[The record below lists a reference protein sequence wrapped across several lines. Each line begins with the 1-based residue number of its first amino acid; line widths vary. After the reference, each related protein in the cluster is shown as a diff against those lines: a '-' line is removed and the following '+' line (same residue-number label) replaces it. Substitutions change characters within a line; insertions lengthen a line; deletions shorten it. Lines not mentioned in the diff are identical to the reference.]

1 MTTSSFTGPPSIL
14 EHDLNK
20 YFPGLLKFDSKPA
33 LEASSLWPELRD
45 EVERIM
51 NAVVS
56 EPPAVA
62 GGSTLPSALDRDKV
76 QPPATAGGTDI
87 TALAWNLERGIQFDG
102 IANALATHPAL
113 TNKDVLMLP
122 ELDHGMARSGN
133 RFVATELA
141 KRLGLNYAF
150 APVYI
155 ALQKGSGVEAQMEG
169 ENTLSIHGLAMMSP
183 WPMTNVHAVPL
194 PNGKDK
200 MWGKEKRLGW
210 LRALIADIEHPA
222 GTFRAVTVHLDVHC
236 SREHRRR
243 QMNIILDHLDT
254 LPPLPTIIG
263 GDWNT
268 TTFNAQTATHAILG
282 YWRRVMMGVKNV
294 AKNHFP
300 HPDRY
305 FEKGLFTDLGSR
317 GFQYKAFN
325 EPGVG
330 TLHYHVESIE
340 KNTNLRDWV
349 PEWCFKFIFWAAGR
363 VGGGVSVRLDWFAG
377 KGIALAQGTSPQTI
391 CGLVNDSGEP
401 LSDHD
406 AITLDFVLSK
416 R

>member
-1 MTTSSFTGPPSIL
+1 MQFNGIA
-14 EHDLNK
+14 D
-20 YFPGLLKFDSKPA
+20 
-33 LEASSLWPELRD
+33 
-45 EVERIM
+45 
-51 NAVVS
+51 
-56 EPPAVA
+56 
-62 GGSTLPSALDRDKV
+62 
-76 QPPATAGGTDI
+76 
-87 TALAWNLERGIQFDG
+87 ALAK
-102 IANALATHPAL
+102 HPDL
-113 TNKDVLMLP
+113 VKKDVLMLP

-133 RFVATELA
+133 RFVAKELSEC
-141 KRLGLNYAF
+141 LGLSYAF

-155 ALQKGSGVEAQMEG
+155 ALQKGSGVEAEMAG

-183 WPMTNVHAVPL
+183 WKMTNVHAVPL

-254 LPPLPTIIG
+254 LPLLPTIIG

-268 TTFNAQTATHAILG
+268 TTFNAQTASHAIRG

-305 FEKGLFTDLGSR
+305 FERGMFSDLGSR
-317 GFQYKAFN
+317 GYQYKPFN
-325 EPGVG
+325 ELGVG
-330 TLHYHVESIE
+330 TLHYHIESIE

-363 VGGGVSVRLDWFAG
+363 VGGEVSVRLDWFAA
-377 KGIALAQGTSPQTI
+377 KGFELAPGSEPRTIAHLETEDGT
-391 CGLVNDSGEP
+391 P

-406 AITLDFVLSK
+406 AITVNLRLPSRK
-416 R
+416 